1 MANLLTSGTL
11 GVNFGYYNADIG
23 NVGGWVDYQIYD
35 DGTAKF
41 MSRNSDDCTWK
52 IARAY
57 GIQIKYDGN
66 KQYIDL
72 STIYPE
78 SSEDVETAPI
88 SIEGFRRER
97 AYMSVTGYSANIDY
111 SGTAGAIA
119 ENVIP
124 EALSDGEEPN
134 SIFIDWPIP
143 NTSPTATLT
152 ASTPFAGKANKVS
165 WKFSDADGDSV
176 SLVRLIRYYKAANA
190 SSYSGTTI
198 LSSSS
203 ANSYNDNIPSTYG
216 GGSVY
221 YEISFEDTYGGS
233 GTAKTSAVRVLSN
246 SAPTI
251 PGIPILP
258 TVINGGSD
266 ITVTWDKSTD
276 ADGNLEGYKLE
287 RSIDGGG
294 SWTQVYQGSAVAAVT
309 PVPAGIESVMYR
321 VKAYDSY
328 GEESG
333 YAATSEYTVIN
344 NTAPTVPETITVPS
358 VIANGSSVL
367 ISWGASTDA
376 DGEAVSYQLERSID
390 GGAFEVIYTG
400 SARNYTDTI
409 ESGWATIAYRVCA
422 VDARGAKSG
431 YAESDVRNI
440 ISNYAPTVEI
450 IDAPDGNDYGVVS
463 ERFTISV
470 KVGDRDNRNLTVKY
484 RLDGTLKRTVPVML
498 GVATS
503 YYTLTHDFRGDSGD
517 YWHKITNGRHTL
529 TVEVTDGAST
539 TSVDLYFTKLVTD
552 AVITLA
558 EPMTAT
564 EQITVCIISVDG
576 DIPDDAEMTV
586 EVTNNGNDS
595 SPVWEDATAHALSGM
610 NHAFSNSTQSN
621 GWAFNFRV
629 TVHGGDTR
637 GYITSIQGGFQ

>member
-11 GVNFGYYNADIG
+11 GVNFGFWTSDKG
-23 NVGGWVDYQIYD
+23 NIGGWVDYQIYD
-35 DGTAKF
+35 DGTAEF
-41 MSRNSDDCTWK
+41 IFRNSDNCTWE
-52 IARAY
+52 IARNF
-57 GIQIKYDGN
+57 GVRITYDGN
-66 KQYIDL
+66 KQNVNGTD
-72 STIYPE
+72 IYPE
-78 SSEDVETAPI
+78 SSTVVQRKTIE
-88 SIEGFRRER
+88 IEGFRRER
-97 AYMSVTGYSANIDY
+97 SYMKV
-111 SGTAGAIA
+111 SGLEDNATAGAIE
-119 ENVIP
+119 ENMMP
-124 EALSDGEEPN
+124 GALSDGDEPN
-134 SIFIDWPIP
+134 SIYIDWPTP

-176 SLVRLIRYYKAANA
+176 SLVRLVRYYKAANA

-233 GTAKTSAVRVLSN
+233 GTAKTSAVKVLSN

-258 TVINGGSD
+258 DVLNGGSD

-309 PVPAGIESVMYR
+309 PVPSGIESVMYR

-400 SARNYTDTI
+400 SARNYTDTT

-440 ISNYAPTVEI
+440 ISNYAPTVEV

-463 ERFTISV
+463 DAFTVRF
-470 KVGDRDNRNLTVKY
+470 KVGDRDNTDLILSYKI
-484 RLDGTLKRTVPVML
+484 DGVLMTQVPVRFTN
-498 GVATS
+498 GVVSMNVAYSFTS
-503 YYTLTHDFRGDSGD
+503 PSEGS
-517 YWHKITNGRHTL
+517 YWRRITNGRHTL

-539 TSVDLYFTKLVTD
+539 ASVDLYFTKLVTD
-552 AVITLA
+552 AVITLDK
-558 EPMTAT
+558 PMTAA

-610 NHAFSNSTQSN
+610 NHAFSNNKQTN

>member
-35 DGTAKF
+35 DGTAEF
-41 MSRNSDDCTWK
+41 IFRNSDNCTWE
-52 IARAY
+52 IARNF
-57 GIQIKYDGN
+57 GVRITYDGN
-66 KQYIDL
+66 KQNVFGTD
-72 STIYPE
+72 IYPE
-78 SSEDVETAPI
+78 SSTVVQRKTIE
-88 SIEGFRRER
+88 IEGFRRGR
-97 AYMSVTGYSANIDY
+97 SYMQV
-111 SGTAGAIA
+111 SGLMDNAPAGAIE
-119 ENVIP
+119 ENMMP
-124 EALSDGEEPN
+124 GALSDGAEPN
-134 SIFIDWPIP
+134 SIFIDWPTP

-176 SLVRLIRYYKAANA
+176 SLVRLVRYYKAANA

-376 DGEAVSYQLERSID
+376 DGEAVSYQLERSVD
-390 GGAFEVIYTG
+390 SGAFEVIYTG

-409 ESGWATIAYRVCA
+409 EAGWATIAYRVCA

-498 GVATS
+498 GGATS
-503 YYTLTHDFRGDSGD
+503 YYTLTHDFRGDFGD

-539 TSVDLYFTKLVTD
+539 TSVDLYFTKLVTN

>member
-35 DGTAKF
+35 DGTAEF
-41 MSRNSDDCTWK
+41 IFRNSDNCTWE
-52 IARAY
+52 IAGNFGVR
-57 GIQIKYDGN
+57 ITYDEN
-66 KQYIDL
+66 KQNVNGSD
-72 STIYPE
+72 IYPE
-78 SSEDVETAPI
+78 SSTVVQRKTIE
-88 SIEGFRRER
+88 IEGFRRER
-97 AYMSVTGYSANIDY
+97 SYMEV
-111 SGTAGAIA
+111 SGLGGNAPAGAIA
-119 ENVIP
+119 RNVIP
-124 EALSDGEEPN
+124 EALSDGDEPN
-134 SIFIDWPIP
+134 STYITWPIQ

-165 WKFSDADGDSV
+165 WEFSDADGDIV
-176 SLVRLIRYYKAANA
+176 SLVRLVRYYKAANA

-221 YEISFEDTYGGS
+221 YEISFEDIYGGS

-294 SWTQVYQGSAVAAVT
+294 SWTQVYQGSAASAVT
-309 PVPAGIESVMYR
+309 PVPSGIESVMYR

-450 IDAPDGNDYGVVS
+450 IDAPAGNDYGVVS

-470 KVGDRDNRNLTVKY
+470 KIGDRDDRNLTVKY
-484 RLDGTLKRTVPVML
+484 RLDGTLKQTAMVSLGSAQSATV
-498 GVATS
+498 
-503 YYTLTHDFRGDSGD
+503 THDFKGMLGD

-576 DIPDDAEMTV
+576 DIPADAEMTV

-595 SPVWEDATAHALSGM
+595 SPVWEDATAHAISGM

>member
-78 SSEDVETAPI
+78 SSEVVETATKT
-88 SIEGFRRER
+88 IEGFRRER
-97 AYMSVTGYSANIDY
+97 TYMSVTGYSANIDY

-124 EALSDGEEPN
+124 DALSDGAEPN
-134 SIFIDWPIP
+134 SIYIDWPIP

-176 SLVRLIRYYKAANA
+176 SLVRLVRYYKAANA

-233 GTAKTSAVRVLSN
+233 GTAKTSAVKVISN

-409 ESGWATIAYRVCA
+409 EAGWATIAYRVCA

-450 IDAPDGNDYGVVS
+450 IDAPVGNDYGVVS
-463 ERFTISV
+463 ERITISV

-503 YYTLTHDFRGDSGD
+503 YYTLTHDFRGDFGD

-539 TSVDLYFTKLVTD
+539 TSVDLYFTKLVTN

>member
-11 GVNFGYYNADIG
+11 GVNIG
-23 NVGGWVDYQIYD
+23 NVGGYADYKVYD
-35 DGTAKF
+35 DGKVKF
-41 MSRNSDDCTWK
+41 TFRDGGLLTWESSAITGIMVEYGGDEIPARYSSIGTTISFDYKRSRNTMKFWGLMNGNIAGQVGGSISDD
-52 IARAY
+52 
-57 GIQIKYDGN
+57 N
-66 KQYIDL
+66 DL
-72 STIYPE
+72 TSDPT
-78 SSEDVETAPI
+78 
-88 SIEGFRRER
+88 
-97 AYMSVTGYSANIDY
+97 SVTV
-111 SGTAGAIA
+111 
-119 ENVIP
+119 EW
-124 EALSDGEEPN
+124 E
-134 SIFIDWPIP
+134 IP

-176 SLVRLIRYYKAANA
+176 SLVRLVRYYKAANA

-198 LSSSS
+198 LSSYS

-266 ITVTWDKSTD
+266 ITVSWDKSTD

-409 ESGWATIAYRVCA
+409 EAGWATIAYRVCA

-503 YYTLTHDFRGDSGD
+503 YYTLTHDFRGDFGD

-529 TVEVTDGAST
+529 TVEVTGGAST

>member
-11 GVNFGYYNADIG
+11 GVNIG
-23 NVGGWVDYQIYD
+23 NVGGYVDYKVYD
-35 DGTAKF
+35 DGKVKF
-41 MSRNSDDCTWK
+41 TFRDTNWITWEVGFGIMVEYGGDQIPVSSTGGIDKTVSFDYKRTRNTMKFWGLMNGSIAGQVSSGSIPSD
-52 IARAY
+52 
-57 GIQIKYDGN
+57 N
-66 KQYIDL
+66 DL
-72 STIYPE
+72 TSTP
-78 SSEDVETAPI
+78 T
-88 SIEGFRRER
+88 
-97 AYMSVTGYSANIDY
+97 SVTV
-111 SGTAGAIA
+111 
-119 ENVIP
+119 EW
-124 EALSDGEEPN
+124 E
-134 SIFIDWPIP
+134 IP

-176 SLVRLIRYYKAANA
+176 SLVRLVRYYKPASG

-203 ANSYNDNIPSTYG
+203 AASYNDNIPSTYG

-233 GTAKTSAVRVLSN
+233 GTAKTSAVKVLTN

-251 PGIPILP
+251 PGIPVLP
-258 TVINGGSD
+258 EVINGGSD
-266 ITVTWDKSTD
+266 ITITWDKSTD

-294 SWTQVYQGSAVAAVT
+294 SWTQIYQGSAASAVT

-333 YAATSEYTVIN
+333 YAATAEYTVIN
-344 NTAPTVPETITVPS
+344 NAAPSAPETITVPS

-367 ISWGASTDA
+367 ISWAASTDA
-376 DGEAVSYQLERSID
+376 DGEAVSYQLERSVD

-400 SARNYTDTI
+400 SARNYTDLI
-409 ESGWATIAYRVCA
+409 EAGWATAAYRVCA
-422 VDARGAKSG
+422 VDERGAKSG
-431 YAESDVRNI
+431 YTESDVRNI

-450 IDAPDGNDYGVVS
+450 VDAPEGNDYGVVS

-470 KVGDRDNRNLTVKY
+470 KVGDQDNRNLTVKY
-484 RLDGTLKRTVPVML
+484 RLDGTLKQTVPVLL
-498 GVATS
+498 GTATP
-503 YYTLTHDFRGDSGD
+503 YYTITHDFRGDLGD
-517 YWHKITNGRHTL
+517 YWYKITNGSHTL

-539 TSVDLYFTKLVTD
+539 ASVDLYFTKLVTD

-586 EVTNNGNDS
+586 EVTNNANDD

-610 NHAFSNSTQSN
+610 NHAFVNSTQAN

-629 TVHGGDTR
+629 TVHGGETR

>member
-78 SSEDVETAPI
+78 SSEVVETATI
-88 SIEGFRRER
+88 TIEGFRRER
-97 AYMSVTGYSANIDY
+97 TYMSVTGYSANIDY

-124 EALSDGEEPN
+124 EALSDGAEPN
-134 SIFIDWPIP
+134 SIYIDWPTP

-152 ASTPFAGKANKVS
+152 ASTPFAGKTNKVS

-176 SLVRLIRYYKAANA
+176 SLVRLVRYYKAANA

-266 ITVTWDKSTD
+266 ITVSWEKSTD

-294 SWTQVYQGSAVAAVT
+294 SWTQVYQGSAVGAVT
-309 PVPAGIESVMYR
+309 PVPSGIESVMYR

-450 IDAPDGNDYGVVS
+450 IDAPVGNDYGVVS

-470 KVGDRDNRNLTVKY
+470 KVGDRDNTKITVKY
-484 RLDGTLKRTVPVML
+484 RLDGTLKQTAMVSLGSAQSATV
-498 GVATS
+498 
-503 YYTLTHDFRGDSGD
+503 THDFKGMLGD

-539 TSVDLYFTKLVTD
+539 TSVDLYFTKLVTN

-576 DIPDDAEMTV
+576 DIPEDAEMTV

-610 NHAFSNSTQSN
+610 NHAFTNSTQSN

>member
-23 NVGGWVDYQIYD
+23 NVGGWVDYQIYA
-35 DGTAKF
+35 DGTAEF
-41 MSRNSDDCTWK
+41 IFRNSDNCTWE
-52 IARAY
+52 IARNF
-57 GIQIKYDGN
+57 GVRITYDGN
-66 KQYIDL
+66 QQNVFGTD
-72 STIYPE
+72 IYPE
-78 SSEDVETAPI
+78 SSTVVQRKTIE
-88 SIEGFRRER
+88 IEGFRRGR
-97 AYMSVTGYSANIDY
+97 SYMKV
-111 SGTAGAIA
+111 SGLMDNAPAGAIA

-124 EALSDGEEPN
+124 EALTDGEEPN
-134 SIFIDWPIP
+134 SIFISWPIP

-176 SLVRLIRYYKAANA
+176 SLVRLVRYYKAANA

-233 GTAKTSAVRVLSN
+233 GTAKTSAVRVLAN

-470 KVGDRDNRNLTVKY
+470 KIGDRDNRNLTVKY

-503 YYTLTHDFRGDSGD
+503 YYTLTHDFRGDFGD
-517 YWHKITNGRHTL
+517 YWHTITNGRHTL

>member
-11 GVNFGYYNADIG
+11 GVNFGYYNSYGG

-78 SSEDVETAPI
+78 SSEVVETATKT
-88 SIEGFRRER
+88 IEGFRRER
-97 AYMSVTGYSANIDY
+97 TYMSVTGYSANIDY

-124 EALSDGEEPN
+124 EALSDGAEPN
-134 SIFIDWPIP
+134 SIYIDWPTP

-152 ASTPFAGKANKVS
+152 ATTPFAGKANKVS

-176 SLVRLIRYYKAANA
+176 SLVRLVRYYKAANA

-203 ANSYNDNIPSTYG
+203 ATSYNDNIPSTYG

-246 SAPTI
+246 RAPTI

-266 ITVTWDKSTD
+266 ITVSWDKSTD

-294 SWTQVYQGSAVAAVT
+294 SWTQVYQGSAVGAVT

-376 DGEAVSYQLERSID
+376 DGEAVSYQLERSIH
-390 GGAFEVIYTG
+390 GGAFELIYTG

-409 ESGWATIAYRVCA
+409 EAGWATIAYRVCA

-503 YYTLTHDFRGDSGD
+503 YYTLTHDFRGDFGD

>member
-78 SSEDVETAPI
+78 SSEVVETATI
-88 SIEGFRRER
+88 TIEGFRRER
-97 AYMSVTGYSANIDY
+97 TYMSVTGYSANIDY

-124 EALSDGEEPN
+124 EALSDGAEPN
-134 SIFIDWPIP
+134 SIFISWPTP

-152 ASTPFAGKANKVS
+152 DSTPFAGKANKVS

-176 SLVRLIRYYKAANA
+176 SLVRLVRYYKAANA

-203 ANSYNDNIPSTYG
+203 ATSYNDNIPSTYG

-266 ITVTWDKSTD
+266 ITVSWEKSTD

-294 SWTQVYQGSAVAAVT
+294 SWTQVYQGSAVGAVT
-309 PVPAGIESVMYR
+309 PVPSGIESVMYR

-409 ESGWATIAYRVCA
+409 EAGWATIAYRACA
-422 VDARGAKSG
+422 VDARGAKSR

-450 IDAPDGNDYGVVS
+450 IDAPVGNDYGVVS

-470 KVGDRDNRNLTVKY
+470 KVGDRDNTKITVKY
-484 RLDGTLKRTVPVML
+484 RLDGTLKQTAMVSLGSAQSATV
-498 GVATS
+498 
-503 YYTLTHDFRGDSGD
+503 THDFKGMLGD

-539 TSVDLYFTKLVTD
+539 TSVDLYFTKLVTN

-576 DIPDDAEMTV
+576 DIPEDAEMTV

>member
-11 GVNFGYYNADIG
+11 GVNFGFWTSDKGNIG
-23 NVGGWVDYQIYD
+23 GFIDYEIYD

-41 MSRNSDDCTWK
+41 MSRNSDDCTWE
-52 IARAY
+52 IGRAY

-78 SSEDVETAPI
+78 SSEVVEAATI
-88 SIEGFRRER
+88 TIEGFRRER

-124 EALSDGEEPN
+124 EALTDGEEPN
-134 SIFIDWPIP
+134 HVYIDWPIP

-176 SLVRLIRYYKAANA
+176 SLVRLVRYYKAANA

-203 ANSYNDNIPSTYG
+203 ATSYNDNIPSTYG

-266 ITVTWDKSTD
+266 ITVSWDKSTD

-309 PVPAGIESVMYR
+309 PVPSGIESVMYR

-409 ESGWATIAYRVCA
+409 ESGWTTIAYRVCA

-440 ISNYAPTVEI
+440 ISNYAPTVKI
-450 IDAPDGNDYGVVS
+450 IGAPDGNDYGVVS
-463 ERFTISV
+463 ERFTIRV
-470 KVGDRDNRNLTVKY
+470 KIGDRDNSNLTVKY
-484 RLDGTLKRTVPVML
+484 RLDGTLKQTVPVRM
-498 GVATS
+498 GGATS
-503 YYTLTHDFRGDSGD
+503 YTITHDFRGASGD
-517 YWHKITNGRHTL
+517 YWHTITNGRHTL

-576 DIPDDAEMTV
+576 EIPDDAEMTV

>member
-11 GVNFGYYNADIG
+11 GVNFGFWTSDKGNIG
-23 NVGGWVDYQIYD
+23 GFIDYEIYD

-41 MSRNSDDCTWK
+41 MSRNSDDCTWE
-52 IARAY
+52 IGVAF
-57 GIQIKYDGN
+57 GIQIKYDDN

-78 SSEDVETAPI
+78 SSEVVDTDTI
-88 SIEGFRRER
+88 TIKGFRRER
-97 AYMSVTGYSANIDY
+97 TYMSVTGYNQN
-111 SGTAGAIA
+111 GTAGAIA
-119 ENVIP
+119 NNVIP
-124 EALSDGEEPN
+124 EALTDGEEPN
-134 SIFIDWPIP
+134 RVFIDWPIP

-165 WKFSDADGDSV
+165 WKFSDADRDSV
-176 SLVRLIRYYKAANA
+176 SLVRLVRYYKAANA

-203 ANSYNDNIPSTYG
+203 ATSYNDNIPSTYG

-309 PVPAGIESVMYR
+309 PVPSGIESVMYR

-409 ESGWATIAYRVCA
+409 EAGWATIAYRVCA
-422 VDARGAKSG
+422 IDARGAKSG

-450 IDAPDGNDYGVVS
+450 IDAPVGNDYGVVS

-470 KVGDRDNRNLTVKY
+470 KVGDRDNTKITVKY
-484 RLDGTLKRTVPVML
+484 RLDGTLKQTAMVSLGSAQSATV
-498 GVATS
+498 
-503 YYTLTHDFRGDSGD
+503 THDFKGMLGD

-539 TSVDLYFTKLVTD
+539 TSVDLYFTKLVTN

-610 NHAFSNSTQSN
+610 NHAFTNSTQSN

>member
-11 GVNFGYYNADIG
+11 GVNIG
-23 NVGGWVDYQIYD
+23 NVGGYADYKVYD
-35 DGTAKF
+35 DGKVKF
-41 MSRNSDDCTWK
+41 TFRDGGLLTWESSAITGIMVEYGGDEIPARYSSIGTTVSFDYKRSRNTMKFWGLMNGNIAGQVGGSISDDNNLTS
-52 IARAY
+52 
-57 GIQIKYDGN
+57 DP
-66 KQYIDL
+66 
-72 STIYPE
+72 T
-78 SSEDVETAPI
+78 
-88 SIEGFRRER
+88 
-97 AYMSVTGYSANIDY
+97 SVTV
-111 SGTAGAIA
+111 
-119 ENVIP
+119 EW
-124 EALSDGEEPN
+124 E
-134 SIFIDWPIP
+134 IP
-143 NTSPTATLT
+143 NASPTATLK

-176 SLVRLIRYYKAANA
+176 SLVRLVRYYKAANA

-198 LSSSS
+198 LSYSS

-309 PVPAGIESVMYR
+309 PVPSGIESVMYR

-440 ISNYAPTVEI
+440 ISNYAPTVEV

-463 ERFTISV
+463 ERFTISA
-470 KVGDRDNRNLTVKY
+470 KVGDQDNTNLTVTY
-484 RLDGTLKRTVPVML
+484 TLDGALKQTAQVNMGNASSYTV
-498 GVATS
+498 
-503 YYTLTHDFRGDSGD
+503 THNFAGMMGD
-517 YWHKITNGRHTL
+517 YWFQIPNGRHTL

-539 TSVDLYFTKLVTD
+539 ASVDLYFTKLVTD
-552 AVITLA
+552 AVITLDK
-558 EPMTAT
+558 PMTAA

-576 DIPDDAEMTV
+576 DIPDDADLTV

>member
-78 SSEDVETAPI
+78 SSEVVETATI
-88 SIEGFRRER
+88 TIEGFRRER
-97 AYMSVTGYSANIDY
+97 TYMSVTGYSANIDY

-124 EALSDGEEPN
+124 EALSDGAEPN
-134 SIFIDWPIP
+134 SIYIDWPTP

-152 ASTPFAGKANKVS
+152 ASTPFAGKTNKVS
-165 WKFSDADGDSV
+165 WKFSDADGDRV
-176 SLVRLIRYYKAANA
+176 SLVRLVRYYKAANA

-266 ITVTWDKSTD
+266 ITVSWEKSTD

-294 SWTQVYQGSAVAAVT
+294 SWTQVYQGSAVGAVT
-309 PVPAGIESVMYR
+309 PVPSGIESVMYR

-450 IDAPDGNDYGVVS
+450 IDAPVGNDYGVVS

-470 KVGDRDNRNLTVKY
+470 KVGDRDNTKITVKY
-484 RLDGTLKRTVPVML
+484 RLDGTLKQTAMVSLGSAQSATV
-498 GVATS
+498 
-503 YYTLTHDFRGDSGD
+503 THDFKGMLGD

-539 TSVDLYFTKLVTD
+539 TSVDLYFTKLVTN

-564 EQITVCIISVDG
+564 ERITVCIISVDG
-576 DIPDDAEMTV
+576 DIPEDAEMTV

-610 NHAFSNSTQSN
+610 NHAFTNSTQSN